1 MILTTKTNPR
11 PRLFFLGNL
20 ILLQFKKN
28 GNLSNGN
35 HNFLS
40 FPPAPKVMPSVITK
54 HVDSFATSNLYYK
67 ITSDSSTSIPQT
79 YYKTSTATSNSGTA
93 LYFNTYILTDLG
105 SIIGYRTPE
114 DGICSIQTSI
124 NEYEFE
130 ENTLV
135 TKGKNKF
142 VSGIIVDKREMS
154 ILSDYQMN
162 FLEAGCHNQTTL
174 AHPEVSVFY
183 KILLSNSKILWVSE
197 KEISTY
203 QKEKEEE

>member
-28 GNLSNGN
+28 GNLSTGN
-35 HNFLS
+35 YNSKS
-40 FPPAPKVMPSVITK
+40 FFPLVISSVIK
-54 HVDSFATSNLYYK
+54 KNGDSLATSNLYYK
-67 ITSDSSTSIPQT
+67 ITSTGSTTSIPQT